1 MRTRG
6 RQSAAELA
14 VVDGGFAKRPEP
26 PSDLTFR
33 QTQIWHEI
41 VSSEPAE
48 FFNSGATRSLLAEY
62 CIHREETE
70 KITRVINRY
79 TSASLTSYGEA
90 QEYYSL
96 LRMRDLETKLVV
108 TLARQLRLTN
118 QSRYED
124 RTAAREARKAAPGPK
139 PWERDVEEA

>member
-6 RQSAAELA
+6 RRSAAEMA

-26 PSDLTFR
+26 PSILTFR
-33 QTQIWHEI
+33 QVEIWNEV

-48 FFNSGATRSLLAEY
+48 FFNTGATRGLLAEY

-79 TSASLTSYGEA
+79 TSASLTSHSETQDYHNF
-90 QEYYSL
+90 

-108 TLARQLRLTN
+108 SLARSLRLTN

-124 RTAAREARKAAPGPK
+124 RTAARDARKVAPGPK
-139 PWERDVEEA
+139 PWEQAG

>member
-6 RQSAAELA
+6 RHSAAELA
-14 VVDGGFAKRPEP
+14 VVNGGFAKRPEP
-26 PSDLTFR
+26 PGDLTFR
-33 QTQIWHEI
+33 QVQIWNE
-41 VSSEPAE
+41 VVASEPAE
-48 FFNSGATRSLLAEY
+48 FFNSGATRGLLADY

-79 TSASLTSYGEA
+79 TSASLTSYSEA
-90 QEYYSL
+90 QDYSTL

-108 TLARQLRLTN
+108 SLARSLRLTN

-124 RTAAREARKAAPGPK
+124 RTAARDARKVAPGPK
-139 PWERDVEEA
+139 PWEQAG